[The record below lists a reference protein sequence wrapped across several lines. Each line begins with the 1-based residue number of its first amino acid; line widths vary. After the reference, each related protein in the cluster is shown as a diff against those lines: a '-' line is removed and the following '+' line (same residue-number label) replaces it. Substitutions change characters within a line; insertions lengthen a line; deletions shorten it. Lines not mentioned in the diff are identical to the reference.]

1 MNIRVQSER
10 ILVKQDVK
18 ATKSLGGIYL
28 PENNDNK
35 RPSTGAIVAVGNGN
49 IVSSMLKVEDRV
61 MFDQYSGIIVDIDGE
76 EYKVLNYIDVL
87 MVL

>member
-10 ILVKQDVK
+10 ILVKQDAKVEK
-18 ATKSLGGIYL
+18 TVGGLYL
-28 PENNDNK
+28 PETSDKK
-35 RPSTGAIVAVGNGN
+35 RPSTGVIVAVGNGTTVN
-49 IVSSMLKVEDRV
+49 SMLKEKDRV
-61 MFDQYSGIIVDIDGE
+61 MFDQYAGIVVDIDGE